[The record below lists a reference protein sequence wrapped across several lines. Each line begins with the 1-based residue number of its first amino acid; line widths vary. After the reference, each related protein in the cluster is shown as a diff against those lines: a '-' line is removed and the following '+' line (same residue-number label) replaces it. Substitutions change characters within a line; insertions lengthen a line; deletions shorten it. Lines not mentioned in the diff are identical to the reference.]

1 MTEKEIMK
9 NRRDLAEKDVVEQ
22 PHRNK
27 HLYSPLTDIL
37 ENGDQYTILVD
48 VPGADREHVQITL
61 EKNVLTIQAETGMQ
75 HPEGYTMVLSEYG
88 IGDYTRS
95 FVLTDVIDQEKIE
108 ATVTDGVLKLVLPK
122 AGPAKTH
129 QIKISTGN

>member
-1 MTEKEIMK
+1 
-9 NRRDLAEKDVVEQ
+9 
-22 PHRNK
+22 
-27 HLYSPLTDIL
+27 
-37 ENGDQYTILVD
+37 VD